1 MVSHYKNPHTHI
13 SLSLPNNHHISHFF
27 PNYPLSLSTMVLSKD
42 TTAKRSLKRKLEPE
56 FEDRS
61 EDDRK
66 VFASEPRDASD
77 RDLVPDILA
86 QISVL
91 NSALSSSEADRAAAK
106 SAAASIAELAKNGTV
121 FVKSDWCRV
130 FISMCMRNA
139 VFVCVCVLWLD

>member
-1 MVSHYKNPHTHI
+1 
-13 SLSLPNNHHISHFF
+13 
-27 PNYPLSLSTMVLSKD
+27 MVLSKV

-56 FEDRS
+56 FEDRN

-66 VFASEPRDASD
+66 VFVSEPRDASD

-91 NSALSSSEADRAAAK
+91 NSAISSSEADRAAAK

-121 FVKSDWCRV
+121 FVASDWYRV

-139 VFVCVCVLWLD
+139 VFVCVLWLD